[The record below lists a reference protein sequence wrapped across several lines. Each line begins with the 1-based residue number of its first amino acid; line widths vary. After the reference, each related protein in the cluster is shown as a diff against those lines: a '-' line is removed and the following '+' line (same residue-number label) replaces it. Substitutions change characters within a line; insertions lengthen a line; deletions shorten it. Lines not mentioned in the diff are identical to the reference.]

1 MKADTLKKSILQ
13 YAMQGKLVP
22 QDQNDEPASE
32 LLKRIKAEKEQL
44 IKDGK
49 IKKEKPLPPITQDE
63 IPYDLPQGWQ
73 WVRLG
78 NISLVNGGYAFK
90 SSEYKNTGIRVV
102 RISDFNELGFV
113 NNNIVRYDYNS
124 KLEDY
129 LLEEKNIILC
139 MTGGTVGKS
148 LFIKKLAEPMVT
160 NQRVG
165 TIKILSVI
173 EDYINYSI
181 LSPLT
186 QQVITESKNS
196 TNDNIS
202 IETIKNFLIPLPPLA
217 EQKRIVEKLEEI
229 LPLVAEYGKNEEILS
244 EMNQKLPKQIRQS
257 ILQYAVQGK
266 LVEQNPQDEPA
277 SELLKRI
284 YQEKDN
290 LIKNKKLKKD
300 KKDYQIIKDN
310 NGNHYEKIGNLSKN
324 ITEQIPY
331 SIPYN
336 WQWTKIRNIAFVT
349 KLAGFEYTKYM
360 KLADQGEV
368 PVIRAQNV
376 KAAKLDLTNL
386 KYINYDTSIFLERSS
401 LNKECLLMTFIG
413 AGIGDVALFN
423 INKRFHLAPNVAKIE
438 IYNNYENIDNKYI
451 MYYLLSKTGKQ
462 EIFKFLKATAQP
474 SLSMDTI
481 REIYVPIPPLAEQKR
496 IVAKVDKLMQL
507 CEELEIENNIA
518 RKSSSE
524 LFQSIM
530 QNYFTQKESPN
541 KIIDLNFKRAVLSA
555 KIINELYEEK
565 YFGAVKLE
573 KILYL
578 CETHLGITLNGK
590 YKKEAAGPYD
600 AKSRYE
606 VEDIL
611 KIKKWF
617 DVQKVTNGSV
627 EITKYL
633 PLENCH
639 EIKTL
644 YNDVFAG
651 SLSKIDKLMDL
662 FKGKNSDFCES
673 IATLYA
679 VWKNRLNNNLTCSNS
694 ELIADFKMWSKSKER
709 FYDSDLLDRIL
720 FMRRKG
726 LTPDSNIKK

>member
-1 MKADTLKKSILQ
+1 MKSQDLKKSILQ
-13 YAMQGKLVP
+13 YAVQGKLVP
-22 QDQNDEPASE
+22 QNPQDEPASE
-32 LLKRIKAEKEQL
+32 LLKRIKTEKEQL

-63 IPYDLPQGWQ
+63 IPYALQQGWEWARLGGICKLEQ
-73 WVRLG
+73 GAKVNNVRLPLLNARYLRYRTDKQILSDG
-78 NISLVNGGYAFK
+78 QLVQKDSYIILVDGENSGEVFKVFEDGIMGSTFKLLSINSNTNIDFILYILKYYQDVFRYSKKGAAIPHLDKELFK
-90 SSEYKNTGIRVV
+90 
-102 RISDFNELGFV
+102 
-113 NNNIVRYDYNS
+113 NIV
-124 KLEDY
+124 
-129 LLEEKNIILC
+129 I
-139 MTGGTVGKS
+139 GV
-148 LFIKKLAEPMVT
+148 
-160 NQRVG
+160 
-165 TIKILSVI
+165 
-173 EDYINYSI
+173 
-181 LSPLT
+181 
-186 QQVITESKNS
+186 
-196 TNDNIS
+196 
-202 IETIKNFLIPLPPLA
+202 PPLA

-229 LPLVAEYGKNEEILS
+229 LPLVDEYGKNEEILS

-266 LVEQNPQDEPA
+266 LVPQNPQDEPA

-284 YQEKDN
+284 KTEKEQ
-290 LIKNKKLKKD
+290 LIKDGKIKKEKPLPPITQDEIPYALQQGWEWARLGGICKLEQGAKVNNVRLPLLNARYLRYRTDKQILSDGQLVQKDSYIILVDGENSGEVFKVFEDGIMGSTFKLLSINSNTNIDFILYILKYYQDVFRYSKKGAAIPHLD
-300 KKDYQIIKDN
+300 K
-310 NGNHYEKIGNLSKN
+310 ELFKN
-324 ITEQIPY
+324 I
-331 SIPYN
+331 
-336 WQWTKIRNIAFVT
+336 
-349 KLAGFEYTKYM
+349 
-360 KLADQGEV
+360 
-368 PVIRAQNV
+368 VIGV
-376 KAAKLDLTNL
+376 
-386 KYINYDTSIFLERSS
+386 
-401 LNKECLLMTFIG
+401 
-413 AGIGDVALFN
+413 
-423 INKRFHLAPNVAKIE
+423 
-438 IYNNYENIDNKYI
+438 
-451 MYYLLSKTGKQ
+451 
-462 EIFKFLKATAQP
+462 
-474 SLSMDTI
+474 
-481 REIYVPIPPLAEQKR
+481 PPLAEQKR
-496 IVAKVDKLMQL
+496 IVAKVDKLMQI
-507 CEELEIENNIA
+507 CEELEIKNNIA
-518 RKSSSE
+518 QKSSSE
-524 LFQSIM
+524 LFQSIL
-530 QNYFTQKESPN
+530 QNYYTQKESSN
-541 KIIDLNFKRAVLSA
+541 EIIDLKFKRAVLSA
-555 KIINELYEEK
+555 EIINELYEEK
-565 YFGAVKLE
+565 YFGSVKLE

-578 CETHLGITLNGK
+578 CETHLGVTLNGK

-726 LTPDSNIKK
+726 LTPDLNIKK

>member
-1 MKADTLKKSILQ
+1 MQQYKLGEICTIIKGTTGIKKAIPGEYPLVVTAENRLSSNEFQFDAKAVCIPLVSSTGHGHASLKRLHYQEGKFALGNILAAVIPNDENLLNAEYLYYYLTFYKDSKIVPLMKGAANVSLTINSIKTITIEIPKIEQQVKVVNTIKKSQIELKKINQKYQEQNNYITDLRTSILQ
-13 YAMQGKLVP
+13 YAVQGKLVEQNP
-22 QDQNDEPASE
+22 QDEPASE

-49 IKKEKPLPPITQDE
+49 IKKEKSLPSITQDE

-78 NISLVNGGYAFK
+78 DIGDWGAGSTPNRARTDYYFNGTIPWLKTGDLNDSFITEIPEKITELALEQTSVKIKPIGSLLIAMYGATIGKLGILTIPATTNQACCACIAFQEIETKFLFYYLLSERDNLRKRGDGGAQPNISREKIIA
-90 SSEYKNTGIRVV
+90 
-102 RISDFNELGFV
+102 
-113 NNNIVRYDYNS
+113 
-124 KLEDY
+124 Y
-129 LLEEKNIILC
+129 LL
-139 MTGGTVGKS
+139 
-148 LFIKKLAEPMVT
+148 
-160 NQRVG
+160 
-165 TIKILSVI
+165 
-173 EDYINYSI
+173 
-181 LSPLT
+181 
-186 QQVITESKNS
+186 
-196 TNDNIS
+196 
-202 IETIKNFLIPLPPLA
+202 PLPPLA
-217 EQKRIVEKLEEI
+217 EQKRIV
-229 LPLVAEYGKNEEILS
+229 
-244 EMNQKLPKQIRQS
+244 
-257 ILQYAVQGK
+257 
-266 LVEQNPQDEPA
+266 
-277 SELLKRI
+277 
-284 YQEKDN
+284 
-290 LIKNKKLKKD
+290 
-300 KKDYQIIKDN
+300 
-310 NGNHYEKIGNLSKN
+310 
-324 ITEQIPY
+324 
-331 SIPYN
+331 
-336 WQWTKIRNIAFVT
+336 
-349 KLAGFEYTKYM
+349 
-360 KLADQGEV
+360 
-368 PVIRAQNV
+368 
-376 KAAKLDLTNL
+376 TN
-386 KYINYDTSIFLERSS
+386 
-401 LNKECLLMTFIG
+401 
-413 AGIGDVALFN
+413 
-423 INKRFHLAPNVAKIE
+423 
-438 IYNNYENIDNKYI
+438 
-451 MYYLLSKTGKQ
+451 
-462 EIFKFLKATAQP
+462 
-474 SLSMDTI
+474 
-481 REIYVPIPPLAEQKR
+481 
-496 IVAKVDKLMQL
+496 VDKLMQI
-507 CEELEIENNIA
+507 CEKLEIKNSIA
-518 RKSSSE
+518 QKSSSE
-524 LFQSIM
+524 LFQSIL
-530 QNYFTQKESPN
+530 QNYFTQKENSN
-541 KIIDLNFKRAVLSA
+541 EIIDLNYKRAVLSA
-555 KIINELYEEK
+555 KIINEMHEEK

>member
-1 MKADTLKKSILQ
+1 MKSQDLKKSILQ
-13 YAMQGKLVP
+13 YAVQGKLVP
-22 QDQNDEPASE
+22 QNPQDEPASE
-32 LLKRIKAEKEQL
+32 LLKRIKTEKEQL

-63 IPYDLPQGWQ
+63 IPYALQQGWEWARLGGICKLEQ
-73 WVRLG
+73 GAKVNNVRLPLLNARYLRYRTDKQILSDG
-78 NISLVNGGYAFK
+78 QLVQKDSYIILVDGENSGEVFKVFEDGIMGSTFKLLSINSNTNIDFILYILKYYQDVFRYSKKGAAIPHLDKELFK
-90 SSEYKNTGIRVV
+90 
-102 RISDFNELGFV
+102 
-113 NNNIVRYDYNS
+113 NIV
-124 KLEDY
+124 
-129 LLEEKNIILC
+129 I
-139 MTGGTVGKS
+139 GV
-148 LFIKKLAEPMVT
+148 
-160 NQRVG
+160 
-165 TIKILSVI
+165 
-173 EDYINYSI
+173 
-181 LSPLT
+181 
-186 QQVITESKNS
+186 
-196 TNDNIS
+196 
-202 IETIKNFLIPLPPLA
+202 PPLA

-229 LPLVAEYGKNEEILS
+229 LPLVDEYGKNEEILS

-266 LVEQNPQDEPA
+266 LVPQNPQDEPA

-284 YQEKDN
+284 KTEKEQ
-290 LIKNKKLKKD
+290 LIKDGKIKKEKPLPPITQDEIPYALQQGWEWARLGGICKLEQGAKVNNVRLPLLNARYLRYRTDKQILSDGQLVQKDSYIILVDGENSGEVFKVFEDGIMGSTFKLLSINSNTNIDFILYILKYYQDVFRYSKKGAAIPHLD
-300 KKDYQIIKDN
+300 K
-310 NGNHYEKIGNLSKN
+310 ELFKN
-324 ITEQIPY
+324 I
-331 SIPYN
+331 
-336 WQWTKIRNIAFVT
+336 
-349 KLAGFEYTKYM
+349 
-360 KLADQGEV
+360 
-368 PVIRAQNV
+368 VIGV
-376 KAAKLDLTNL
+376 
-386 KYINYDTSIFLERSS
+386 
-401 LNKECLLMTFIG
+401 
-413 AGIGDVALFN
+413 
-423 INKRFHLAPNVAKIE
+423 
-438 IYNNYENIDNKYI
+438 
-451 MYYLLSKTGKQ
+451 
-462 EIFKFLKATAQP
+462 
-474 SLSMDTI
+474 
-481 REIYVPIPPLAEQKR
+481 PPLAEQKR
-496 IVAKVDKLMQL
+496 IVAKVDKLMQI
-507 CEELEIENNIA
+507 CEELEIKNNIA
-518 RKSSSE
+518 QKSSSE
-524 LFQSIM
+524 LFQSIL
-530 QNYFTQKESPN
+530 QNYYTQKESSN
-541 KIIDLNFKRAVLSA
+541 EIIDLKFKRAVLSA
-555 KIINELYEEK
+555 EIINELYEEK
-565 YFGAVKLE
+565 YFGSVKLE

-578 CETHLGITLNGK
+578 CETHLGVTLNGK

-709 FYDSDLLDRIL
+709 FHDSDLLDRIL

>member
-1 MKADTLKKSILQ
+1 MKSQDLKKSILQ
-13 YAMQGKLVP
+13 YAVQGKLVEQNP
-22 QDQNDEPASE
+22 QDEPASE
-32 LLKRIKAEKEQL
+32 LLKRIKTEKEQL

-63 IPYDLPQGWQ
+63 IPYALQQGWEWARLGGICKLEQ
-73 WVRLG
+73 GAKVNNVRLPLLNARYLRYRTDKQILSDG
-78 NISLVNGGYAFK
+78 QLVQKDSYIILVDGENSGEVFKVFEDGIMGSTFKLLSINSNTNIDFILYILKYYQDVFRYSKKGAAIPHLDKELFK
-90 SSEYKNTGIRVV
+90 
-102 RISDFNELGFV
+102 
-113 NNNIVRYDYNS
+113 NIV
-124 KLEDY
+124 
-129 LLEEKNIILC
+129 I
-139 MTGGTVGKS
+139 GV
-148 LFIKKLAEPMVT
+148 
-160 NQRVG
+160 
-165 TIKILSVI
+165 
-173 EDYINYSI
+173 
-181 LSPLT
+181 
-186 QQVITESKNS
+186 
-196 TNDNIS
+196 
-202 IETIKNFLIPLPPLA
+202 PPLA

-229 LPLVAEYGKNEEILS
+229 LPLVDEYGKNEEILS

-284 YQEKDN
+284 KTEKEQ
-290 LIKNKKLKKD
+290 LIKDGKIKKEKPLPPITQDEIPYALQQGWEWARLGGICKLEQGAKVNNVRLPLLNARYLRYRTDKQILSDGQLVQKDSYIILVDGENSGEVFKVFEDGIMGSTFKLLSINSNTNIDFILYILKYYQDVFRYSKKGAAIPHLD
-300 KKDYQIIKDN
+300 K
-310 NGNHYEKIGNLSKN
+310 ELFKN
-324 ITEQIPY
+324 I
-331 SIPYN
+331 
-336 WQWTKIRNIAFVT
+336 
-349 KLAGFEYTKYM
+349 
-360 KLADQGEV
+360 
-368 PVIRAQNV
+368 VIGV
-376 KAAKLDLTNL
+376 
-386 KYINYDTSIFLERSS
+386 
-401 LNKECLLMTFIG
+401 
-413 AGIGDVALFN
+413 
-423 INKRFHLAPNVAKIE
+423 
-438 IYNNYENIDNKYI
+438 
-451 MYYLLSKTGKQ
+451 
-462 EIFKFLKATAQP
+462 
-474 SLSMDTI
+474 
-481 REIYVPIPPLAEQKR
+481 PPLAEQKR
-496 IVAKVDKLMQL
+496 IVAKVDKLMQI
-507 CEELEIENNIA
+507 CEELEIKNNIA
-518 RKSSSE
+518 QKSSSE
-524 LFQSIM
+524 LFQSIL
-530 QNYFTQKESPN
+530 QNYYTQKESSN
-541 KIIDLNFKRAVLSA
+541 EIIDLKFKRAVLSA
-555 KIINELYEEK
+555 EIINELYEEK
-565 YFGAVKLE
+565 YFGSVKLE

-578 CETHLGITLNGK
+578 CETHLGVTLNGK

-709 FYDSDLLDRIL
+709 FHDSDLLDRIL